1 MCNLFL
7 NVQGSFP
14 QVFQLYSS
22 CGQNIIY
29 LHKPQWSLKRI
40 SKRLKCFL
48 SRACHLRQS
57 EARLDFYHNLQGDS
71 VGTSRRENGF
81 SILNYAF
88 SHSLSFSP
96 NLSLLLT
103 MVLSSAFC
111 LYEETPSQDLK
122 ILWHTCFQI
131 ARLPNCQIAKLYLS
145 LFLTN
150 PTFELSAIQSYIMTI
165 FFKLSHSRPLFSF
178 FVSWMQLM
186 VER

>member
-1 MCNLFL
+1 MVFQFWIMLSLFL
-7 NVQGSFP
+7 
-14 QVFQLYSS
+14 
-22 CGQNIIY
+22 
-29 LHKPQWSLKRI
+29 
-40 SKRLKCFL
+40 
-48 SRACHLRQS
+48 
-57 EARLDFYHNLQGDS
+57 
-71 VGTSRRENGF
+71 T
-81 SILNYAF
+81 
-88 SHSLSFSP
+88 LSFSP

-186 VER
+186 VERWLVSNLGPLGMDATVLGTNWATTTAQSTRSFLP

>member
-1 MCNLFL
+1 MSMCNLFL

-14 QVFQLYSS
+14 KGFQLYSS

-29 LHKPQWSLKRI
+29 LHKPEWSLKRI

-122 ILWHTCFQI
+122 ILWHTC
-131 ARLPNCQIAKLYLS
+131 CQIAKLYLS
-145 LFLTN
+145 FFLTN
-150 PTFELSAIQSYIMTI
+150 PTFELSKIQSYIMTI

-186 VER
+186 V